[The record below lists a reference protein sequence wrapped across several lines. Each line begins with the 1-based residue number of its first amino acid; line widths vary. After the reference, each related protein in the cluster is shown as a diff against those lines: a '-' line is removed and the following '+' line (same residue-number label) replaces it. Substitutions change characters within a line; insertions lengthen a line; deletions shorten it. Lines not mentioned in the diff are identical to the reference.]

1 MKNLKCQAIIHLILV
16 SSYSNTETTNG
27 RKIYIKKIWGKSRA
41 RCIIKDLSTAE
52 TNQECGSMAAFHAFG
67 KNQSNLEL
75 KASRSMSYTD
85 DPVSKDDRDDRE
97 TS

>member
-1 MKNLKCQAIIHLILV
+1 
-16 SSYSNTETTNG
+16 
-27 RKIYIKKIWGKSRA
+27 
-41 RCIIKDLSTAE
+41 
-52 TNQECGSMAAFHAFG
+52 MAAFHAFG